1 MFHVHKIYPCFS
13 GRIILILLQ
22 IISVLLEYIF
32 LWIYFLSKISLSSI
46 YTCCFISGLLSTK
59 VIEKEKVGLQK
70 GGFYCLEIILQSPSP
85 ILRISEYEI
94 CRKFK
99 RKKTKTAGNHTSIK
113 YSSLLA
119 VLSF

>member
-59 VIEKEKVGLQK
+59 VIEKEKVGL
-70 GGFYCLEIILQSPSP
+70 YCLEISLQSPSP